1 MRTNISALLIAA
13 ILILTL
19 AGCSSNKESIDF
31 DTFLD
36 TTNDLGYEERGTIQ
50 SDNESDY
57 IRVYSEDSNYYVTC
71 LIYKEKDVAIK
82 IFDESLEA
90 AKSFEEDGKNDYQF
104 KESGSGNYQKFSMD
118 GKTVNHLDY
127 MVYVRVDNAIII
139 AASKDNGKADVT
151 EIDTVIKEL
160 GY

>member
-71 LIYKEKDVAIK
+71 LIFKEKDAAIK
-82 IFDESLEA
+82 LFDENEDI
-90 AKSFEEDGKNDYQF
+90 AKSFDEDDSNDFQF
-104 KESGSGNYQKFSMD
+104 KEFGSGNYQKFSMN
-118 GKTVNHLDY
+118 GKTISRLDY
-127 MVYVRVDNAIII
+127 MVYVRVDNVIII
-139 AASKDNGKADVT
+139 AASKNNGETDVA
-151 EIDTVIKEL
+151 EIDSVIKEL